1 MAATPG
7 TMEGKRQRAKGK
19 RQKSEAVPP
28 EAVPIE
34 VLNRQR
40 LLVVDG
46 KALAALARAVLDR
59 IENNAATLTLSF
71 IRDWQMRQLNRD
83 YRGIDKPTDVLSFA
97 YHESAD
103 GFALDETDP
112 HLGDVVISVE
122 TAQRY
127 AAEQGLTFERELAW
141 LVIHGTLHVAGYDHE
156 ADNGEMHRLEKKL
169 RKQLLK

>member
-1 MAATPG
+1 M
-7 TMEGKRQRAKGK
+7 
-19 RQKSEAVPP
+19 
-28 EAVPIE
+28 
-34 VLNRQR
+34 
-40 LLVVDG
+40 
-46 KALAALARAVLDR
+46 LDR

-71 IRDWQMRQLNRD
+71 IRDRQMRRLNRD

-103 GFALDETDP
+103 GFALDEPDP

-141 LVIHGTLHVAGYDHE
+141 LVIHGALHVAGYDHE
-156 ADNGEMHRLEKKL
+156 TDHGEMNRLEKRL